1 MRDSAEML
9 KEQLRNQ
16 GKEMQRREAEQAKN
30 EAKIKHILKIS
41 QEKIEDLQHE
51 VKSKEH
57 EIEQMTRDRTPKIW
71 NMDGQ
76 VLNKKTS
83 KDLKPKKAILTNL
96 HVDLDYSKLKK
107 ELPKNI
113 IPAYDGLTFNF

>member
-30 EAKIKHILKIS
+30 EAKIKHILKVS

-51 VKSKEH
+51 VK
-57 EIEQMTRDRTPKIW
+57 
-71 NMDGQ
+71 
-76 VLNKKTS
+76 
-83 KDLKPKKAILTNL
+83 NL
-96 HVDLDYSKLKK
+96 SLIH
-107 ELPKNI
+107 I
-113 IPAYDGLTFNF
+113 

>member
-30 EAKIKHILKIS
+30 EAKIKHILKVS

-51 VKSKEH
+51 VKNKEH
-57 EIEQMTRDRTPKIW
+57 EIETVIEAPKRYILLIHFFLRVC
-71 NMDGQ
+71 Q
-76 VLNKKTS
+76 VSFPVVMLSVCVNRMN
-83 KDLKPKKAILTNL
+83 PR
-96 HVDLDYSKLKK
+96 H
-107 ELPKNI
+107 
-113 IPAYDGLTFNF
+113 

>member
-30 EAKIKHILKIS
+30 EAKIKHILKVS

-51 VKSKEH
+51 VTVSYTH
-57 EIEQMTRDRTPKIW
+57 
-71 NMDGQ
+71 
-76 VLNKKTS
+76 
-83 KDLKPKKAILTNL
+83 LT
-96 HVDLDYSKLKK
+96 
-107 ELPKNI
+107 LPTI
-113 IPAYDGLTFNF
+113 CSV